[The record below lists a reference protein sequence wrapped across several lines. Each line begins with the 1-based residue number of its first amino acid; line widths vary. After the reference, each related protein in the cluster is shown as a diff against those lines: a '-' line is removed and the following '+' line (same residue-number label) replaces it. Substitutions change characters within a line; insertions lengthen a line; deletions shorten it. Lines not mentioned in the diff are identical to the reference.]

1 MYYMFMGTMQIPI
14 PPATMRTRIR
24 NRNRTISLVNRGE
37 INILKA
43 TGLTEITFKMLLP
56 NANYPFNQ
64 SIMGKGLHA
73 AFYIDQLEK
82 MKLANDPFQF
92 IIVRMT
98 DGGELLNMTNLKCT
112 LEDYSL
118 DEDAREGYD
127 FYANVLLK
135 EYREWGAKKIDIK
148 TNANGEK
155 VGTAEATRSTTGKTK
170 VPDSVVAKEGD
181 TLQTICKR
189 YLGPMAMNAALGLP
203 FIKKLNKIAIPA
215 VLTVGQVIKMKN
227 PKYEVS
233 TKKYLTGTSGGF
245 INNGSKQ

>member
-1 MYYMFMGTMQIPI
+1 MYYMFLGAMQVPI
-14 PPATMRTRIR
+14 PPATLRTRIR
-24 NRNRTISLVNRGE
+24 NRNRTISLANRGE

-56 NANYPFNQ
+56 NADYPFNQ

-82 MKLANDPFQF
+82 MKLSSDPFQF
-92 IIVRMT
+92 IVVRMT

-127 FYANVLLK
+127 FYANVQLK
-135 EYREWGAKKIDIK
+135 EYREWGAKRIDIK

-155 VGTAEATRSTTGKTK
+155 VGTAETTRSTTGKGK

-189 YLGPMAMNAALGLP
+189 VLGPMAMNAAMGLP

-215 VLTVGQVIKMKN
+215 VLTAGQVIKMKN
-227 PKYEVS
+227 PQYEVS